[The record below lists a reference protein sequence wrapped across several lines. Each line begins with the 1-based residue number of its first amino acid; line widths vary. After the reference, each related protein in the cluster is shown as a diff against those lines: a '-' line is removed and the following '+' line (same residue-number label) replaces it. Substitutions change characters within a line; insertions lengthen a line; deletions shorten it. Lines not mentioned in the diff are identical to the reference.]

1 MKEYSVRYAALES
14 LPNFNEAF
22 RFAKEF
28 EGKVFVIE
36 YGAQTWAETCVNY
49 DKVDENR
56 RKCGGFRWEG
66 HLVGNTDRGCDES
79 RPRCRAPERLSQ
91 RHRLKEAR

>member
-49 DKVDENR
+49 DKWMRTAENAAVSDGKVIWSVTQIAGATNR
-56 RKCGGFRWEG
+56 D
-66 HLVGNTDRGCDES
+66 HDVGLRNGC
-79 RPRCRAPERLSQ
+79 RNGTA
-91 RHRLKEAR
+91 